1 MIRKVAA
8 GVLMLAPALLAASLL
23 RAQQAAQQNKVI
35 IGGGRPNDRAST
47 RLLYFTFK
55 GGAVGQFAFNYG
67 RPVWKSEYDDP
78 AKFDALTKGKV
89 WRMGS
94 NFWSNLY
101 TDLPLT
107 ISGKDVAPGFYLLGL
122 QRSADGSSW
131 SLAFIDPVNARK
143 HHFDALFME
152 GVPVEFTAPMRLE
165 PPSAE
170 LVEKLT
176 LTLTHPKDDMQNA
189 TLTLTWG
196 HVVLT
201 APIKV
206 TQSE

>member
-1 MIRKVAA
+1 MMTRKVALS
-8 GVLMLAPALLAASLL
+8 VLMLLAASLL
-23 RAQQAAQQNKVI
+23 KAQQAAQQDRVI
-35 IGGGRPNDRAST
+35 IGGGNPNDYAST
-47 RLLYFTFK
+47 RLLYFRPNK
-55 GGAVGQFAFNYG
+55 GALGQFAFNYG
-67 RPVWKSEYDDP
+67 RPVWKSDYDDSS
-78 AKFDALTKGKV
+78 KFDALTKGKV
-89 WRMGS
+89 WRMGA

-107 ISGKDVAPGFYLLGL
+107 ISGKDVAPGYYFLGL

-143 HHFDALFME
+143 NHLDALFMD
-152 GVPVEFTAPMRLE
+152 GVPVEFTAPMHLE

-170 LVEKLT
+170 AVEKLT

-206 TQSE
+206 TQSH

>member
-1 MIRKVAA
+1 MARKVAL
-8 GVLMLAPALLAASLL
+8 GMLMVVPVLLAAGSLK
-23 RAQQAAQQNKVI
+23 AQEAAQQNKLI
-35 IGGGRPNDRAST
+35 IGGGKPNDYAST
-47 RLLYFTFK
+47 RLLYFTPK
-55 GGAVGQFAFNYG
+55 GALGQFAFNYG
-67 RPVWKSEYDDP
+67 RPLWKTEYDDP
-78 AKFDALTKGKV
+78 AKFDALTKGKI

-107 ISGKDVAPGFYLLGL
+107 ISGKDVASGYYFLGL

-143 HHFDALFME
+143 NHFDALFME
-152 GVPVEFTAPMRLE
+152 GVPVEFTAPMHLE

-170 LVEKLT
+170 PVEKLT
-176 LTLTHPKDDMQNA
+176 LILTHPKDDLHNA

-206 TQSE
+206 TQSQ

>member
-1 MIRKVAA
+1 MTRKV
-8 GVLMLAPALLAASLL
+8 GLSMLMLGLMLLAASSFG
-23 RAQQAAQQNKVI
+23 AQQTAQQNKVI
-35 IGGGRPNDRAST
+35 IGGGNPNDRAST
-47 RLLYFTFK
+47 RLLYFTFE
-55 GGAVGQFAFNYG
+55 GGALGQFAFNYG

-107 ISGKDVAPGFYLLGL
+107 ISGKDVVPGFYLLGL

-143 HHFDALFME
+143 HHFDALFMD
-152 GVPVEFTAPMRLE
+152 GVPVEFTAPMHLE
-165 PPSAE
+165 PPSTEA
-170 LVEKLT
+170 VEKLT
-176 LTLTHPKDDMQNA
+176 LTLTHPKDDLYNA
-189 TLTLTWG
+189 TLTLAWG

-206 TQSE
+206 TQAQ

>member
-1 MIRKVAA
+1 MTRKRAWS
-8 GVLMLAPALLAASLL
+8 VLMLLPVLTGASLL
-23 RAQQAAQQNKVI
+23 KAQQAAQQNRVI
-35 IGGGRPNDRAST
+35 IGGGKPNDYAST
-47 RLLYFTFK
+47 RLLYFVPDK
-55 GGAVGQFAFNYG
+55 GALGQFAFNYG
-67 RPVWKSEYDDP
+67 RPAWKSDYDDSS
-78 AKFDALTKGKV
+78 KFDALTKGKV
-89 WRMGS
+89 WRMGA

-107 ISGKDVAPGFYLLGL
+107 ISGKDVAPGYYFLGL

-143 HHFDALFME
+143 NHLDALFMD
-152 GVPVEFTAPMRLE
+152 GVPVQFTAPMHLE

-170 LVEKLT
+170 TVEKLT
-176 LTLTHPKDDMQNA
+176 LTLTHPKDDMRNA

-206 TQSE
+206 TQSQ